1 MIKETIFR
9 QKNELQNTL
18 SEKYIKRNVDIP
30 NLHNNIIKVIIGPRR
45 SGKSFFAIH
54 TLKELGNFGY
64 ANFDDEVL
72 TKVKNYNDILAAI
85 NSIYNNPKYLLFDEI
100 QNLDKWEYFVNRLQR
115 EGFNLFITGS
125 NSRLLSG
132 ELASHLTGRYVPIQ
146 ILPFSFAETLNY
158 RNLSED
164 NPLNKELFSDY
175 LINGGYPELYSKN
188 ADSKTYCKI
197 LFENILFKDII
208 GRYKIRNFN
217 GLNSLSKYL
226 ISNVSSKYSYL
237 NLSEI
242 TDIRSDKTVKKFIS
256 YLEEVWLFKSF
267 DNFSFKAK
275 NVIKSPKKI
284 YSVDNGFISANSLSI
299 APDYGKLLENFVAD
313 ELLRLSAKNKF
324 DIFYWANPQ
333 NYEVD
338 FVLIFNK
345 KVLAIIQVCYDM
357 SNPKTLNREYR
368 ALFHCSKNLNCNNL
382 YLINLTDN
390 LIENVKINGNKKQI
404 KIISAN
410 NFINLEIT

>member
-1 MIKETIFR
+1 MIKETIYR

-18 SEKYIKRNVDIP
+18 TEKYIKRNANIP
-30 NLHNNIIKVIIGPRR
+30 NLHNNIIKVINGPRR
-45 SGKSFFAIH
+45 SGKSFFAMH
-54 TLKELGNFGY
+54 TLKGLGNFGY

-72 TKVKNYNDILAAI
+72 TKVKNYNDIIASI
-85 NSIYNNPKYLLFDEI
+85 NLVYNNPKYLLLDEI
-100 QNLDKWEYFVNRLQR
+100 QNLDQWEYFVNRLQR

-125 NSRLLSG
+125 NSKLLSG

-158 RNLSED
+158 RNISRD
-164 NPLNKELFSDY
+164 NPSNKKLFPEY

-188 ADSKTYCKI
+188 ADSKTYCKL
-197 LFENILFKDII
+197 LFENVLFRDII

-226 ISNVSSKYSYL
+226 ISNTASKYSYL
-237 NLSEI
+237 NLSEL
-242 TDIRSDKTVKKFIS
+242 TDIKSDKTVKKFVS
-256 YLEEVWLFKSF
+256 YFEEVWLFKSF

-275 NVIKSPKKI
+275 DVIKSPKKI
-284 YSVDNGFISANSLSI
+284 YSIDNGFISANSLSVT
-299 APDYGKLLENFVAD
+299 PDFGKLLENFVAI
-313 ELLRLSAKNKF
+313 ELLRLSVKSKV
-324 DIFYWANPQ
+324 DIFYWSNQ
-333 NYEVD
+333 QKYEVD

-345 KVLAIIQVCYDM
+345 KILAIIQVCYNL

-368 ALFHCSKNLNCNNL
+368 ALVHCSNNLKCNNF

-390 LIENVKINGNKKQI
+390 RIEDVKINCDKKQVN
-404 KIISAN
+404 IIPAY
-410 NFINLEIT
+410 NFSELLNY